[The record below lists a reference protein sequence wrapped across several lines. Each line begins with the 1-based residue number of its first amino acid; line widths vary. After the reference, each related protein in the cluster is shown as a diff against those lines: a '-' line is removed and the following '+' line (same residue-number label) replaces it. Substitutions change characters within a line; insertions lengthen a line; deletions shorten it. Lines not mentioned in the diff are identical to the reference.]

1 MKQGSQFMPCCPA
14 GKTVSCRCAQAD
26 IHRGIAPRGP
36 LAAGLVACL
45 AGALRVDSSRSR
57 RSRRG
62 LGRFTRAWHEQ
73 SRRSRRFVPRSIGQ
87 DATKQTG
94 RGRPASLAGRGVAD
108 LDAEFPCAA
117 FTIRAFATW
126 CCSAG
131 AFPLLAILLSRRAS
145 CACAFPCFLA
155 VHLGLHLRLA
165 DVAVG

>member
-1 MKQGSQFMPCCPA
+1 MPCCPA
-14 GKTVSCRCAQAD
+14 GKTVSCRRAQAD

-45 AGALRVDSSRSR
+45 ARALRVDSSRPR

-62 LGRFTRAWHEQ
+62 LGRLTRAWHEQ
-73 SRRSRRFVPRSIGQ
+73 SRRGRRSVPRSIGQ
-87 DATKQTG
+87 DASQQTG
-94 RGRPASLAGRGVAD
+94 RGRPAAVVSRGVAEHGAKF
-108 LDAEFPCAA
+108 LRVAI
-117 FTIRAFATW
+117 TIRSFATGY
-126 CCSAG
+126 CSAG

-145 CACAFPCFLA
+145 CACTFPCFLA